1 MMSSQQNKHRNS
13 LVHYRRRMGLTQEQV
28 AQLLG
33 HKSRNALSSLESG
46 YSLPRLY
53 TALQLAA
60 VYRVPVD
67 FLYHE
72 TYSALRDEIRER
84 ESKFRMPRQGVLA
97 LSTP

>member
-1 MMSSQQNKHRNS
+1 VSPPKNKHPNS
-13 LVHYRRRMGLTQEQV
+13 LVQYRKRMGLTQEQV

-33 HKSRNALSSLESG
+33 HKSRNTLSRMEMG

-72 TYSALRDEIRER
+72 KYITLRNEIRER
-84 ESKFRMPRQGVLA
+84 EGKSPTPRQGVLA
-97 LSTP
+97 FASS

>member
-1 MMSSQQNKHRNS
+1 MMHTKTKHRNS
-13 LVHYRRRMGLTQEQV
+13 LVHYRRRMGLTQERV

-33 HKSRNALSSLESG
+33 YKSRNVLSRMEMG

-67 FLYHE
+67 FLFHE
-72 TYSALRDEIRER
+72 TYIALRNEIRER
-84 ESKFRMPRQGVLA
+84 EGARLAPHQGELA
-97 LSTP
+97 FASS